1 MENSMQQLRQQC
13 LSCENCPLA
22 KTRHNVVFGVGV
34 ENAEVVFIGEG
45 PGENEDLQG
54 EPFVGKGG
62 ALLDKY
68 LTAIDLSRDKNIYIT
83 NMVKCRPPQNR
94 DPKPEEIANCIGY
107 LTKQLEF
114 LKPKIVVCLGRIAAG
129 ALIEKGFKV
138 TKQHGQWFQK
148 DGVWMMGTYHRRR
161 CCATPP
167 TSRTAL
173 RTCWRCRPKSARS
186 ASTPTTAP
194 SCKMGGEAPFIPSPV
209 G

>member
-114 LKPKIVVCLGRIAAG
+114 LKPKIVVCLGRISAG

-148 DGVWMMGTYHRRR
+148 DGVWMMGTYHPAALLRN
-161 CCATPP
+161 P
-167 TSRTAL
+167 TNKPDSFEDMLAL
-173 RTCWRCRPKSARS
+173 PAKIREVC
-186 ASTPTTAP
+186 
-194 SCKMGGEAPFIPSPV
+194 
-209 G
+209 